1 MNNKL
6 TLSYVNDAYDK
17 FPKEIVGD
25 LDAFFSENVKTDSSD
40 KRNDIALLPFIS
52 STGKSMD
59 DFTQSNILFIDIDDK
74 VDFRITRQIFCSTD
88 YFFRGMD
95 EIIFIQN
102 SFSGATHICVEI
114 PLCNSKEEWL
124 SYANTYYDYFCKKF
138 EEKYGSHLNVRE
150 VMDNNMLRCNQLLF
164 ISNNKVIF
172 NSNHTEGVKICIFS
186 ENQQVIKLSNEVI
199 SAPYQSN
206 KVKENANFDTFFSNT
221 QEYQGLPDTFNS
233 NHTEGVNNN
242 NILSAPYQS
251 NKVKENANFDT
262 FFSNT
267 QEYQGLPDTLYFK
280 NFKNED
286 LKIPYILNQFVPDF
300 EYRGNISIDDLCE
313 EIIRN
318 LQLRNDKGKWYNKMR
333 VGDNVLFAIR
343 LDAFNEYYD
352 NDNKFIRIQRGERK
366 KTLRLWIK
374 RFVLNAIAT
383 CNHNNDYSTIAQ
395 DLSATIFHTWYNK
408 IEFGIGEGFFGL
420 KELCDCVRCTFRKW
434 NEIYVPVSYNKYW
447 TAPEKETFN
456 SDEKLYGWLRKLAK
470 GKFDAVDATF
480 KDMFYGEIQINNLK
494 TMSQIASW
502 LNTNDIAS
510 KTKNGWTVNSVY
522 RIMEKL
528 DIKLTDDFSYRLEEL
543 LSQGEKYYDI
553 ADKLNY
559 EGYTTKQGKQ
569 FDEDSIKNYVRRKLK
584 K

>member
-199 SAPYQSN
+199 
-206 KVKENANFDTFFSNT
+206 
-221 QEYQGLPDTFNS
+221 
-233 NHTEGVNNN
+233 
-242 NILSAPYQS
+242 SAPYQS